1 MVKNIQRNIYLSPRE
16 EDFVDFKS
24 MNQEVE
30 ELKKKHFSKFS
41 FAWVK
46 MMKKKKYAFELPISY
61 QERDYFLI
69 KYGFDIPA
77 LPHDIKGKTFDYVLG
92 TTHSA
97 LELFMLKRKIRGPQ
111 WLLIKRGDF
120 LASRSRK
127 SWCPYEFTVEKKKS
141 VHTISRDMNI
151 PTPPLKTLA
160 FSLKTLKH
168 ETSKKQELIIISCL
182 FTPDVIV
189 DGAGKNNS
197 RPSVFS
203 LVRKLDTKPLPPG
216 LEARFKSQNKNIKVL
231 PNEFALIDLFINR
244 IDQLD
249 PDIIIGHDLYSNLF
263 EKILSRI
270 QEKKMNNWS
279 RLGRLQKIAPAKGN
293 SNLFKTRFATV
304 GRLLCDTYLSARELV
319 REPDYSIEHLARTHL
334 GEERKIIAAE
344 HYSSAYDDQQKLI
357 DLIEST
363 AFDAYLTNEIM
374 RKLEILPLTKELTT
388 TAGNLWI
395 KSLQNS
401 RAERNEMLLMH
412 EFNQNNYIFP
422 DKFSYQHDDKSLLE
436 DLEKAEKQ
444 GKKKQKYAGG
454 LVLEPKMGL
463 YDKYILL
470 LDFNSLYPSLIQEYN
485 ICFTTVKR
493 PSISLEE
500 QIRQKLHKDKK
511 FTKPKEEGADNKE
524 KKGKNQKKPNN
535 ENAENNENEE
545 SDDEKLD
552 SIEDMVTVDETNDK
566 CILPKVIKSLVD
578 KRRQVKNLLK
588 KADSYEEKQNLD
600 IKQKALKLIA
610 NSIYGCLGFSS
621 SRFYA
626 KPLAALITKKGRDTL
641 MKSVAVVRDKLGY
654 EVIYGD
660 TDSMMINSNC
670 DGDQLGDAL
679 KIGFAIKKE
688 INQLS
693 KNKKLEID
701 IDGVFKPLLLLKK
714 KKYAAK
720 KIVNLGNLL
729 INPTLE
735 PIFVQELKGLDMVRR
750 DWCDLSKKT
759 CQTILDI
766 ILSGIN
772 KDEVIF
778 QIIEAMKKIS
788 TLNIK
793 LNVFIKFAF

>member
-16 EDFVDFKS
+16 DDNIDFKT

-30 ELKKKHFSKFS
+30 EIKKKHFSKFS
-41 FAWVK
+41 FTWIK
-46 MMKKKKYAFELPISY
+46 QMKKKKYAFELPISY
-61 QERDYFLI
+61 QERDYFLL
-69 KYGFDIPA
+69 KYGFEIPA
-77 LPHDIKGKTFDYVLG
+77 LPHDLKGKTFDYVLG

-111 WLLIKRGDF
+111 WLLIKRDDYMPAKG
-120 LASRSRK
+120 RK
-127 SWCPYEFTVEKKKS
+127 SWCPYEFLVEKKKN
-141 VHTISRDMNI
+141 VHIISKEMNI

-168 ETSKKQELIIISCL
+168 ESSKKQELIMISCL
-182 FTPDVIV
+182 FTQDVFL
-189 DGAGKNNS
+189 DNS
-197 RPSVFS
+197 SRNQSRSSVFS
-203 LVRKLDTKPLPPG
+203 LIRKLDTKPLPPG
-216 LEARFKSQNKNIKVL
+216 LEARFKSQNRNVKIV
-231 PNEFALIDLFINR
+231 PNEYGLLELFINR
-244 IDQLD
+244 INALD
-249 PDIIIGHDLYSNLF
+249 PDILIGHDLYSNLF

-270 QEKKMNNWS
+270 QDKKMNNWS
-279 RLGRLQKIAPAKGN
+279 RLGRLQKIAPPKGN
-293 SNLFKTRFATV
+293 SNLFKTRYATV

-319 REPDYSIEHLARTHL
+319 REPDYSIEHLSRVHL
-334 GEERKIIAAE
+334 GKERKIIAAE
-344 HYSSAYDDQQKLI
+344 HYLPAFDDQQKLI

-374 RKLEILPLTKELTT
+374 NKLEILPLTKELTT

-412 EFNQNNYIFP
+412 EFNQHNYIFP

-436 DLEKAEKQ
+436 DLEKIEKQ

-470 LDFNSLYPSLIQEYN
+470 LDFNSLYPSLIQEFN

-493 PSISLEE
+493 PSISLED
-500 QIRQKLHKDKK
+500 QIRQKLHRE
-511 FTKPKEEGADNKE
+511 TTTT
-524 KKGKNQKKPNN
+524 KPNN
-535 ENAENNENEE
+535 EKKDKKQNKEAKDNKENKDEDSE
-545 SDDEKLD
+545 DEKID
-552 SIEDMVTVDETNDK
+552 SIEDIITIDENTDK
-566 CILPKVIKSLVD
+566 CILPKVIRSLVE
-578 KRRQVKNLLK
+578 KRRAVKNLLK
-588 KADSYEEKQNLD
+588 KAESFEEKQNLD

-641 MKSVAVVRDKLGY
+641 EKSVAVVRDKMGY

-679 KIGFAIKKE
+679 KIGFAIRKE

-720 KIVNLGNLL
+720 KIVNLSNLL
-729 INPTLE
+729 INPSLE

-750 DWCDLSKKT
+750 DWCDLSKNT

-766 ILSGIN
+766 ILSGMN
-772 KDEVIF
+772 KDDVIF
-778 QIIEAMKKIS
+778 QIIESMKKIS
-788 TLNIK
+788 KISI
-793 LNVFIKFAF
+793 FSG

>member
-1 MVKNIQRNIYLSPRE
+1 M
-16 EDFVDFKS
+16 
-24 MNQEVE
+24 
-30 ELKKKHFSKFS
+30 
-41 FAWVK
+41 
-46 MMKKKKYAFELPISY
+46 
-61 QERDYFLI
+61 
-69 KYGFDIPA
+69 
-77 LPHDIKGKTFDYVLG
+77 
-92 TTHSA
+92 
-97 LELFMLKRKIRGPQ
+97 
-111 WLLIKRGDF
+111 
-120 LASRSRK
+120 
-127 SWCPYEFTVEKKKS
+127 
-141 VHTISRDMNI
+141 
-151 PTPPLKTLA
+151 
-160 FSLKTLKH
+160 
-168 ETSKKQELIIISCL
+168 
-182 FTPDVIV
+182 
-189 DGAGKNNS
+189 
-197 RPSVFS
+197 
-203 LVRKLDTKPLPPG
+203 
-216 LEARFKSQNKNIKVL
+216 
-231 PNEFALIDLFINR
+231 
-244 IDQLD
+244 D
-249 PDIIIGHDLYSNLF
+249 PDILIGHDLYSNLF

-270 QEKKMNNWS
+270 QDKKMNNWS
-279 RLGRLQKIAPAKGN
+279 RLGRLQKIAPPKGN
-293 SNLFKTRFATV
+293 SNLFKTRYATV

-319 REPDYSIEHLARTHL
+319 REPDYSIEHLSRVHL
-334 GEERKIIAAE
+334 GKERKIIAAE
-344 HYSSAYDDQQKLI
+344 HYLPAFDDQQKLI

-374 RKLEILPLTKELTT
+374 NKLEILPLTKELTT

-412 EFNQNNYIFP
+412 EFNQHNYIFP

-436 DLEKAEKQ
+436 DLEKIEKQ

-470 LDFNSLYPSLIQEYN
+470 LDFNSLYPSLIQEFN

-493 PSISLEE
+493 PSISLED
-500 QIRQKLHKDKK
+500 QIRQKLHRE
-511 FTKPKEEGADNKE
+511 TTTT
-524 KKGKNQKKPNN
+524 KPNN
-535 ENAENNENEE
+535 EKKDKKQNKEAKDNKENKDEDSE
-545 SDDEKLD
+545 DEKID
-552 SIEDMVTVDETNDK
+552 SIEDIITIDENTDK
-566 CILPKVIKSLVD
+566 CILPKVIRSLVE
-578 KRRQVKNLLK
+578 KRRAVKNLLK
-588 KADSYEEKQNLD
+588 KAESFEEKQNLD

-641 MKSVAVVRDKLGY
+641 EKSVAVVRDKMGY

-679 KIGFAIKKE
+679 KIGFAIRKE

-720 KIVNLGNLL
+720 KIVNLSNLL
-729 INPTLE
+729 INPSLE

-750 DWCDLSKKT
+750 DWCDLSKNT

-766 ILSGIN
+766 ILSGMN
-772 KDEVIF
+772 KDDVIF
-778 QIIEAMKKIS
+778 QIIESMKKIS
-788 TLNIK
+788 KISI
-793 LNVFIKFAF
+793 FSG